1 MISAHLSALAVVIPL
16 LAAPLCVVLRTP
28 LLCYLLTV
36 ATAVLCVINS
46 LAIIAQ
52 VASSKTIV
60 YALGNWAAPW
70 GIEYR
75 IDSASALVL
84 LILCVVFLI
93 CVMYS
98 YASVRL
104 EIGKDKSVWF
114 FTALILCF
122 TGLCGIVISGDMFN
136 VFVFLEISSLSSY
149 VLISFGSDRRCLT
162 AALRYLIM
170 GTVAATFYLIGV
182 GLLYALTGTL
192 NMTDLAQRLS
202 ELDQS
207 ATVYVAFGFV
217 VVGLGI
223 KMAMFPFHSWLPA
236 AYAYAPTVVTA
247 FLAGTA
253 TKAAVYVF
261 ARMMFTIFPSGF
273 FTDVTLSAA
282 IIVVLGIVGAI
293 VASIIAFFQT
303 DLKSLFAWSSVGQ
316 IGYML
321 IGLGLAT
328 SAGIAATFLHLFNHA
343 LMKTAVFLAIGCLL
357 AVTGTTTIEA
367 LKNAGKR
374 MPWTMAAIVVG
385 GLSLI
390 GVPFTTGFISKW
402 YLVSAAFEQN
412 MWWLSAL
419 VLIGSLITASYVW
432 KIVEVAY
439 FRTDPDAEIKR
450 HEAPLA
456 LLVPTWVLV
465 IANVFFGINAQ
476 FTGTQAMR
484 AASDLL
490 GIPL

>member
-1 MISAHLSALAVVIPL
+1 M
-16 LAAPLCVVLRTP
+16 
-28 LLCYLLTV
+28 
-36 ATAVLCVINS
+36 TAVLCGINAF
-46 LAIIAQ
+46 AIVQQ
-52 VASSKTIV
+52 VASSGTII
-60 YALGNWAAPW
+60 YPLGGWAAPW

-75 IDSASALVL
+75 IDSASALIL
-84 LILCVVFLI
+84 LILCIVFLV
-93 CVMYS
+93 CVVYS
-98 YASVRL
+98 YTSTRL
-104 EIGKDKSVWF
+104 EIQKEKSVWF

-122 TGLCGIVISGDMFN
+122 TGLCGIVVSGDVFN

-149 VLISFGSDRRCLT
+149 ILISFGSDRRCLT

-170 GTVAATFYLIGV
+170 GTVAATFYLIGI

-202 ELDQS
+202 ELEQNR
-207 ATVYVAFGFV
+207 TVYAAFGFI

-223 KMAMFPFHSWLPA
+223 KIAMFPLHSWLPT

-261 ARMMFTIFPSGF
+261 ARLMFTIFPSGF
-273 FTDVTLSAA
+273 FADVTFTAA
-282 IIVVLGIVGAI
+282 IVI
-293 VASIIAFFQT
+293 VAGVVGSIIASTIAFFQD
-303 DLKSLFAWSSVGQ
+303 DLKTLFAWSSIGQ

-343 LMKTAVFLAIGCLL
+343 LMKTAVFLAIGALF
-357 AVTGTTTIEA
+357 AVTGTTTMAA
-367 LKNAGKR
+367 LKNAGR
-374 MPWTMAAIVVG
+374 QMPWTMAAIVVG

-412 MWWLSAL
+412 MWWLAAA

-432 KIVEVAY
+432 KIVEIAY
-439 FRTDPDAEIKR
+439 FRSDPDAPVNR
-450 HEAPLA
+450 REAPLS
-456 LLVPTWVLV
+456 LLIPTWVLV
-465 IANVFFGINAQ
+465 VANVYFGINAR
-476 FTGTQAMR
+476 FTGSQAVR
-484 AASDLL
+484 AAGDLL
-490 GIPL
+490 GISS